1 MTVRARRSSA
11 SHLDLGQLDAVA
23 GQLGQDEVQNA
34 ETAGG
39 MRLRAVDVARK
50 LFIL

>member
-1 MTVRARRSSA
+1 MTVRAAVEHR
-11 SHLDLGQLDAVA
+11 LDLGQLDAVA
-23 GQLGQDEVQNA
+23 GERGEREEEGV